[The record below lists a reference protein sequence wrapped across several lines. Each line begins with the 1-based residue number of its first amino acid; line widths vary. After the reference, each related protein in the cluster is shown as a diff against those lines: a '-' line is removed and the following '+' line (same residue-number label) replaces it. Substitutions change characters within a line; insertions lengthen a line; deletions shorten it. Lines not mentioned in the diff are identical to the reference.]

1 MVKSE
6 FAEEEMLMSGKTS
19 CNEEE
24 DEDMS
29 NEWSQNPNSVSTEER
44 SPLRAASD
52 NSSTGSTGNDGDMLT
67 HNGVNSSSSSAAI
80 DGITSNRNGSVTPI
94 DDRRMRRQIAN
105 CNERRRMQSIN
116 AGFQALRSLLPRK
129 DGEKMSKAAIL
140 QHTADY
146 IQALQ
151 DEKMRLM
158 DENNAIVQCK
168 KRRMGSEYIENMDS
182 SDNSIPVIKQSQGNQ
197 TPAVTPVEVME
208 YLRTIDDLK
217 LALSKE
223 HRLRVIYEREVIEMK
238 TKSMQEANSLG
249 VLRAAAGVQSLLS
262 SQSLTLDSVLH
273 RSDSTSLMMPTPQP
287 SHLPPSATSTDS
299 LLLAASQQVY
309 NNVLFNAAAAVATT
323 PPALVNVTTAQLSPH
338 QHQHHQHQHQHTN
351 IITNPSSPYHTSH
364 IHPTTIGDLVISTS
378 SGGISPSTGII
389 ETPISLNASQQQLAA
404 AVSVASPAT
413 LAAITTNPIA
423 VAAAAAAA
431 AAAVNADPTLPQQ
444 NAQLT
449 QRNLQAIIEAIR
461 HIEGGNMVNRVAAT
475 SSPSPH
481 STDLLVR

>member
-1 MVKSE
+1 
-6 FAEEEMLMSGKTS
+6 ML
-19 CNEEE
+19 
-24 DEDMS
+24 
-29 NEWSQNPNSVSTEER
+29 R
-44 SPLRAASD
+44 
-52 NSSTGSTGNDGDMLT
+52 

-80 DGITSNRNGSVTPI
+80 DGISSNRNGSETPA

-151 DEKMRLM
+151 EEKMRLV
-158 DENNAIVQCK
+158 DENNAIGQCK
-168 KRRMGSEYIENMDS
+168 KRRMGSEYIENMDAMDS
-182 SDNSIPVIKQSQGNQ
+182 SIPVIKQSQGNQ
-197 TPAVTPVEVME
+197 TQSTVTPVEVME

-262 SQSLTLDSVLH
+262 SQSLNLDSVLH
-273 RSDSTSLMMPTPQP
+273 RSDSSSLMMPTPQS
-287 SHLPPSATSTDS
+287 SHLSQSAASTDS

-323 PPALVNVTTAQLSPH
+323 PPALTNVTTSQLSPH
-338 QHQHHQHQHQHTN
+338 HQHHHLQQPHHHHAN
-351 IITNPSSPYHTSH
+351 VITHPSSPYHTSQ
-364 IHPTTIGDLVISTS
+364 IHPTTLGDLVVSTT
-378 SGGISPSTGII
+378 SGGLSPPSCII
-389 ETPISLNASQQQLAA
+389 ETPVSLNGNHLAA
-404 AVSVASPAT
+404 AVSMASPTT

-423 VAAAAAAA
+423 AAAAAAA
-431 AAAVNADPTLPQQ
+431 AANSLPRQ

-461 HIEGGNMVNRVAAT
+461 HIEGNNMANRVAAT